1 MLFPVR
7 IALVDKCTYR
17 NGDNEPCIDGRIFT
31 NGAFTTCPSCNGT
44 GRKNSHSPTGVYE
57 IMQPDGLDQQNTL
70 AMSPPVQFVGPST
83 DIYTKVEES
92 IQKKKESAFQFL
104 YPRKA
109 AMKTAAESDN
119 EREDFQSFLIQFSNE
134 FYDLMYFAFCAI
146 GQMRYG
152 LEAFEKPQINK
163 PNTFE
168 FKTNAEITEE
178 IGQSRKDSLPSSYTM
193 QLIKEAATSR
203 FGSQP
208 EVDKY
213 IDFCI
218 KVDSIW
224 NMDDATVRANVNVT
238 VSVEDAVIHDRIT
251 YLIAKCEWENE
262 DFWDLDFDK
271 QEELIRE
278 KAREI
283 AAVIAPP
290 SNFNF
295 S

>member
-1 MLFPVR
+1 
-7 IALVDKCTYR
+7 
-17 NGDNEPCIDGRIFT
+17 
-31 NGAFTTCPSCNGT
+31 
-44 GRKNSHSPTGVYE
+44 
-57 IMQPDGLDQQNTL
+57 
-70 AMSPPVQFVGPST
+70 
-83 DIYTKVEES
+83 
-92 IQKKKESAFQFL
+92 
-104 YPRKA
+104 
-109 AMKTAAESDN
+109 
-119 EREDFQSFLIQFSNE
+119 
-134 FYDLMYFAFCAI
+134 
-146 GQMRYG
+146 
-152 LEAFEKPQINK
+152 
-163 PNTFE
+163 
-168 FKTNAEITEE
+168 
-178 IGQSRKDSLPSSYTM
+178 M